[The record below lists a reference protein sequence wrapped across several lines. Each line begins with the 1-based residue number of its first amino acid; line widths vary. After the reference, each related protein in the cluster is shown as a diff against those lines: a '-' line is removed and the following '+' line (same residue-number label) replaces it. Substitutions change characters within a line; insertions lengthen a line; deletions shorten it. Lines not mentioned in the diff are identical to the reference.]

1 MNASAPP
8 SVAGLDPTTL
18 SHSLRRWA
26 EELGFTGL
34 GVTNIELSADEAF
47 FLDWLR
53 AGFNGEMG
61 YMSRHGIK
69 RSRPAEL
76 VPGTVSC
83 ISVRM
88 NYWPAESADAT
99 AALADGSV
107 AYVSRYAL
115 GRDYHKLLRARLQL
129 VVVASQGIAR
139 DIGDAT

>member
-8 SVAGLDPTTL
+8 VPRLDPSML
-18 SHSLRRWA
+18 SASLRRWA
-26 EELGFTGL
+26 EELKFTGL
-34 GVTNIELSADEAF
+34 GVTNIDLSADEAF

-61 YMSRHGIK
+61 YMARHGVR

-88 NYWPAESADAT
+88 NYWPNESADAMAGLS
-99 AALADGSV
+99 AAKA
-107 AYVSRYAL
+107 AYVSR
-115 GRDYHKLLRARLQL
+115 
-129 VVVASQGIAR
+129 
-139 DIGDAT
+139 

>member
-8 SVAGLDPTTL
+8 PVAGLDPKTL

-61 YMSRHGIK
+61 YMSLSLIHI
-69 RSRPAEL
+69 
-76 VPGTVSC
+76 
-83 ISVRM
+83 
-88 NYWPAESADAT
+88 
-99 AALADGSV
+99 
-107 AYVSRYAL
+107 
-115 GRDYHKLLRARLQL
+115 
-129 VVVASQGIAR
+129 
-139 DIGDAT
+139 

>member
-34 GVTNIELSADEAF
+34 GVANIDLPEDEAF

-61 YMSRHGIK
+61 YMSRHGSK

-88 NYWPAESADAT
+88 DYWPKDAADAG
-99 AALADGSV
+99 AALADRNLG
-107 AYVSRYAL
+107 YISRYAM
-115 GRDYHKLLRARLQL
+115 GRDYHK
-129 VVVASQGIAR
+129 
-139 DIGDAT
+139 